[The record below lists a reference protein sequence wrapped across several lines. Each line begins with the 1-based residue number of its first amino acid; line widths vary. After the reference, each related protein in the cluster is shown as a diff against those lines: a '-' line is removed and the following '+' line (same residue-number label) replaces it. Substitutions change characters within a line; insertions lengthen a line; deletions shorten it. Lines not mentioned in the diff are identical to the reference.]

1 LFGSEPS
8 DVSSSA
14 VGMALQMAEDVYEQV
29 HDQLGHYR
37 VIGQL
42 WDMYIVVAG
51 EQELYYIDQH
61 ALAERIAFEKLR
73 KETKNNQLVS
83 EPLLQPIVFDVMQRP
98 DLEEKLTAL

>member
-1 LFGSEPS
+1 
-8 DVSSSA
+8 
-14 VGMALQMAEDVYEQV
+14 
-29 HDQLGHYR
+29 
-37 VIGQL
+37 
-42 WDMYIVVAG
+42 
-51 EQELYYIDQH
+51 LYYIDQH